1 MAGLAEILPPVFEKL
16 DYLDDGFVDG
26 FVSHVGLRRIILET
40 PELPEEIGPNLT
52 RFLLARAE
60 ANLYGRLT
68 LDELMIMAQEVHR
81 GAKRHGYGPRATIHN
96 AAVSIALPNNLE
108 REDRLNY
115 LEEYS
120 CKPPPIFLIL
130 LTCSQIGVFVYHV
143 IILTN
148 QGHSVGPDGPAYTKG
163 PLIFN
168 PHKKKEVWRFLTYM
182 FVHSGYFHITFN
194 LLVQILLGVPLE
206 MVHRWWRI
214 GLIYLTGVVA
224 GSLTVAIADPHTY
237 IAGASGGV
245 YALITAHLANVI
257 FNWSEMEFPALR
269 LLSFM
274 TIAGVDTGVA
284 VYYRYVGQHLK
295 VSYTAHI
302 AGAVVGLLLGI
313 VILRNLRSYAWERA
327 LWWCCLLV
335 FLGMFI
341 AAIVWNAV
349 EIFKI

>member
-1 MAGLAEILPPVFEKL
+1 M
-16 DYLDDGFVDG
+16 
-26 FVSHVGLRRIILET
+26 
-40 PELPEEIGPNLT
+40 
-52 RFLLARAE
+52 
-60 ANLYGRLT
+60 
-68 LDELMIMAQEVHR
+68 MAQEVHR
-81 GAKRHGYGPRATIHN
+81 GGRRHGYGPRATIHT
-96 AAVSIALPNNLE
+96 AAVSIALPNNME
-108 REDRLNY
+108 REERLNY

-120 CKPPPIFLIL
+120 CAPPPFFLIL

-168 PHKKKEVWRFLTYM
+168 PEKKKEVWRFLTYM
-182 FVHSGYFHITFN
+182 FVHSGYFHISFN
-194 LLVQILLGVPLE
+194 LLVQLLLGVPLE
-206 MVHRWWRI
+206 LVHRWWRI
-214 GLIYLTGVVA
+214 CLIYLTGVVA

-284 VYYRYVGQHLK
+284 VYYRYVEQDLK
-295 VSYTAHI
+295 ISYTAHI